1 MPHEVREPEGNQARI
16 IKTERMTD
24 IMKRRFMMAALL
36 CLTMMAAGCSN
47 GNTKTT
53 ETGAGT
59 EAATEAA
66 SEAET
71 GAQTDTA
78 AAKRPDYKALDYVTL
93 GEYKGL
99 PVTLASTAVTDEE
112 IDAEISST
120 LSQSDKMET
129 LEEGTVENGDIANI
143 DYEGTKDGVAFD
155 GGTDK
160 GYDLSIGSGTFIE
173 GFEEGL
179 IGKKVGES
187 VDLNLTFPENYGSTE
202 LAGQDVVFHVTINS
216 IKRAPELTDEL
227 AAELSDSEYKT
238 VDAYREN
245 VRKTLQEQKASTR
258 DSQKTNDL
266 MTQVYNN
273 ATINDYPED
282 LVAFM
287 KDQYVDYYAQ
297 YAAQS
302 EMELSDFIEQ
312 NLQTTEEDFYA
323 QMEEMARQGL
333 RQEMLLK
340 AIAEAEELALDDTEY
355 QERAQKYVDMMGLEN
370 IEALEN
376 QYGKK
381 VVETNLLLDK
391 ALELVEENA
400 VVTDP
405 DEADTEAE
413 TGSEAESETESE
425 TGAE

>member
-1 MPHEVREPEGNQARI
+1 
-16 IKTERMTD
+16 
-24 IMKRRFMMAALL
+24 MKRRFMMAALL

-53 ETGAGT
+53 ETGAAT

-78 AAKRPDYKALDYVTL
+78 AAERPDYKALDYVSL

-120 LSQSDKMET
+120 LSQSDKLET

-216 IKRAPELTDEL
+216 IKRAPEFTDEL

-245 VRKTLQEQKASTR
+245 VRKNLQEQKASTR

-340 AIAEAEELALDDTEY
+340 AIAEAEEITLDDTEY
-355 QERAQKYVDMMGLEN
+355 QERAQKYVDMMGL
-370 IEALEN
+370 
-376 QYGKK
+376 
-381 VVETNLLLDK
+381 
-391 ALELVEENA
+391 
-400 VVTDP
+400 
-405 DEADTEAE
+405 
-413 TGSEAESETESE
+413 
-425 TGAE
+425 